1 MNVVSASAP
10 GKLILLGEHA
20 AVYGRPALVAAV
32 DRRVR
37 ATFEP
42 RPGTTEVDLLLPALG
57 FTRRLTWQ
65 QIEDETEAARR
76 RWQRWC
82 DNGPGPYEGAPATPE
97 GAVVI
102 ALGETALAVGAA
114 GAPRAAGAWS
124 GGTLEIRS
132 DVPIGGGFG
141 SSAALAASV
150 AAACLAARGIE
161 PRPRRVAPIALACER
176 RCHGRPS
183 GIDHTTVLNGGFL
196 WFERDE
202 EGLLAASPLEPVPG
216 LLDRLRVF
224 DSGRPRQTTG
234 EVVAAV
240 RRLAEARAPR
250 GQPSACARLPGDQ
263 GLPRSSRPSCA
274 KSPGE
279 FRALLDQIEAAT
291 RGARTVLAAP
301 DLRGPRE
308 ALLRQTLRL
317 CEAALER
324 LGVVPEAVRRHIR
337 AAERRGGA
345 AKISGAGALSGRAAG
360 GVLVLTPPE
369 QSPEAV
375 ASGMTSVPVRWG
387 APGLSVEAG

>member
-42 RPGTTEVDLLLPALG
+42 RPGTTEVDLLLPGLG
-57 FTRRLTWQ
+57 FTRRLTWR

-82 DNGPGPYEGAPATPE
+82 DNGPGPYDGAPATPE

-114 GAPRAAGAWS
+114 AAE

-132 DVPIGGGFG
+132 DVPIGSGFG

-150 AAACLAARGIE
+150 AAACLAVRGIE
-161 PRPRRVAPIALACER
+161 PRPQRVAPIALACER

-183 GIDHTTVLNGGFL
+183 GIDHTTVLDGGFL

-202 EGLLAASPLEPVPG
+202 EGLLASSPLQPLPG

-240 RRLAEARAPR
+240 RRRAEARAPW
-250 GQPSACARLPGDQ
+250 GQPSACARLPGDH
-263 GLPRSSRPSCA
+263 GLPRSGRPSRA

-291 RGARTVLAAP
+291 RGARTVLAATN
-301 DLRGPRE
+301 LRGPRE

-337 AAERRGGA
+337 AAERQGGA
-345 AKISGAGALSGRAAG
+345 AKISGAGALSGTAAG

-369 QSPEAV
+369 RPPEAV
-375 ASGMTSVPVRWG
+375 ANGMTPVPVRWG
-387 APGLSVEAG
+387 APGLRVEAG

>member
-57 FTRRLTWQ
+57 LTRRLTWQ

-82 DNGPGPYEGAPATPE
+82 DDGAGPYDGAPATPE

-102 ALGETALAVGAA
+102 ALGETAHAVGAA
-114 GAPRAAGAWS
+114 AA

-132 DVPIGGGFG
+132 DVPIGSGFG

-183 GIDHTTVLNGGFL
+183 GIDHTTVLDGGFL
-196 WFERDE
+196 WFERDD
-202 EGLLAASPLEPVPG
+202 EGLLASSPLEPVPG

-240 RRLAEARAPR
+240 RRLVEARAPR
-250 GQPSACARLPGDQ
+250 GQPSARARLPGNH
-263 GLPRSSRPSCA
+263 GLPRSGRA
-274 KSPGE
+274 ARARSPRE

-291 RGARTVLAAP
+291 RGARTVLAAT

-337 AAERRGGA
+337 AAERCGGA

-369 QSPEAV
+369 RSPEAV
-375 ASGMTSVPVRWG
+375 ANGMTPVSVCWG
-387 APGLSVEAG
+387 APGLRVEAG

>member
-37 ATFEP
+37 ATFER

-57 FTRRLTWQ
+57 LTRRLTWR

-82 DNGPGPYEGAPATPE
+82 DDGAAPYYGAPATPE

-114 GAPRAAGAWS
+114 E

-132 DVPIGGGFG
+132 DLPIGSGFG

-183 GIDHTTVLNGGFL
+183 GIDHTTVLDGGFL

-202 EGLLAASPLEPVPG
+202 DGLLAASPLEPLPG

-250 GQPSACARLPGDQ
+250 GQPSARARLPGNH
-263 GLPRSSRPSCA
+263 GLPRSGRPACA
-274 KSPGE
+274 RSPGE

-291 RGARTVLAAP
+291 RGARTVLAAT

-324 LGVVPEAVRRHIR
+324 LGVVPEAVRRLIR

-369 QSPEAV
+369 RSSEAI
-375 ASGMTSVPVRWG
+375 ANGMTPVPVRWG
-387 APGLSVEAG
+387 APGLRVEAG